1 MIVTNTKI
9 WILNRKRGVDRTKTT
24 TLKNVWCP

>member
-9 WILNRKRGVDRTKTT
+9 WILNRKTGGGGGGAILALRLV
-24 TLKNVWCP
+24 L